1 MTPERRART
10 PRSRAAR
17 ATTAPRDA
25 FGCYAVCAL
34 GLEGLLASELR
45 NAGIEPRAGNEE
57 PGGIAFDASP
67 RALYDANLQVRTA
80 SRLLVRLGAFHVRA
94 LGELERRAREL
105 PWERYIAPGR
115 SVRVRVT
122 SRKSR
127 LYHTGAIAERVAAAI
142 AARSGG
148 AADSEGAGTGSAG
161 SGAGWDTNAGRIAT
175 ADDDASDGES
185 QLVVVRVFHDRCT
198 ISIDSSGALLHRRG
212 YRLATAK
219 APLRETLAA
228 ALLLSSEWDASSP
241 LLDPMCGSGTIV
253 VEAALMARRIA
264 PGLRR
269 GFAFQAW
276 PEFESGIW
284 ESVLA
289 DAHARVLPSAPGRI
303 QGSDR
308 DAGAV
313 AAAIANAERAGVAG
327 DVEITHRAL
336 SAIEPPA
343 EVGWVV
349 TNPPYGARVGSP
361 ARLGNLYAQFGKV
374 LQARCPGWRVMMLS
388 ADRRLET
395 RLGIPL
401 STALETRNGGI
412 AVRAKLGVVD
422 RL

>member
-1 MTPERRART
+1 VTVAAKERT
-10 PRSRAAR
+10 NPSSAAR
-17 ATTAPRDA
+17 ATDA
-25 FGCYAVCAL
+25 LGDTRRCYAVCAL
-34 GLEGLLASELR
+34 GLEKLLASELG
-45 NAGIEPRAGNEE
+45 AMAIGPHAVDGES
-57 PGGIAFDASP
+57 GGVEFDASL
-67 RALYDANLQVRTA
+67 RTLYEANLRLRTA
-80 SRLLVRLGAFHVRA
+80 SRLLVRLGTFHVRA

-105 PWERYIAPGR
+105 PWERYIMPGR

-127 LYHTGAIAERVAAAI
+127 LYHTGAIAERVAVAMTS
-142 AARSGG
+142 RSGG
-148 AADSEGAGTGSAG
+148 VAESAG
-161 SGAGWDTNAGRIAT
+161 SGSGSEAGAGRVA
-175 ADDDASDGES
+175 AVEDDAPDGES

-228 ALLLSSEWDASSP
+228 ALLLASEWDARSP

-253 VEAALMARRIA
+253 IEAALMARRIA
-264 PGLRR
+264 PGSGRD
-269 GFAFQAW
+269 FAFQTW
-276 PEFESGIW
+276 PDFDPALW

-289 DAHARVLPSAPGRI
+289 DAHARILPAAPCRI
-303 QGSDR
+303 LGSDR

-327 DVEITHRAL
+327 DVEFTRRAL
-336 SAIEPPA
+336 SAIDPPA
-343 EVGWVV
+343 EPGWVV
-349 TNPPYGARVGSP
+349 TNPPYGSRMGSP
-361 ARLGNLYAQFGKV
+361 ARLRNLYAQLGKV
-374 LQARCPGWRVMMLS
+374 LRTRCDGWRVALLS

-395 RLGIPL
+395 SMGIRL

-412 AVRAKLGVVD
+412 AVRASTGVVD

>member
-45 NAGIEPRAGNEE
+45 NAGIEPRAEDEE

-67 RALYDANLQVRTA
+67 RALYDANLQLRTA

-148 AADSEGAGTGSAG
+148 VADSEGAGTGSDA
-161 SGAGWDTNAGRIAT
+161 NAGRIAT

-185 QLVVVRVFHDRCT
+185 QLVVVRVFHDLCT

-374 LQARCPGWRVMMLS
+374 LRARCPGWRVMMLS